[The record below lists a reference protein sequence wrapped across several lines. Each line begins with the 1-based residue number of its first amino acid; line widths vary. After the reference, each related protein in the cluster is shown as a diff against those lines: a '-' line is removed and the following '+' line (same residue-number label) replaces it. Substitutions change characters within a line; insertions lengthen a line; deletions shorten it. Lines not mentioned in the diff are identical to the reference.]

1 MLIEYMYLFI
11 FSDTSP
17 LLNKTGS
24 EHMFE
29 TMEMEIEQLLS
40 KVCLGYIPFLYRG
53 QKYFNFSHVLQT
65 HALVL

>member
-1 MLIEYMYLFI
+1 MAHLY

-40 KVCLGYIPFLYRG
+40 KVG
-53 QKYFNFSHVLQT
+53 
-65 HALVL
+65 LVIFIELAGEKGACVNT